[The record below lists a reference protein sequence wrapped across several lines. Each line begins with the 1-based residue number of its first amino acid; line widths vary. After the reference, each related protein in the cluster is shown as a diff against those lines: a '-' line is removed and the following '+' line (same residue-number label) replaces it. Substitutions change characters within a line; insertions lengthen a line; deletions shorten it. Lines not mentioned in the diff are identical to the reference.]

1 MTAGQIRGFEL
12 HPQPDLLAAME
23 MFALCKACYVS
34 GCEWVSVCVCER
46 EGGSACIDNNRKI
59 GRRAQDQNLRP

>member
-23 MFALCKACYVS
+23 MFALCNACYGS
-34 GCEWVSVCVCER
+34 GCEWVSVCVFVCV
-46 EGGSACIDNNRKI
+46 
-59 GRRAQDQNLRP
+59 